1 MTGAF
6 PNRKQFIKLFRQD
19 ACLTA
24 SNLEWRLF
32 WSSLR

>member
-24 SNLEWRLF
+24 SNLA
-32 WSSLR
+32 